1 MDKRSDD
8 IRQDIEQTRA
18 SLDSKLDL
26 LQNKAS
32 EAVDQTKQLFD
43 VNHQVNER
51 PWLALG
57 AALLAGYV
65 VGNLGNG
72 EDDAPISNGAN
83 RSQMGVAYDY
93 NQHADSGP
101 STMDTIKEKGRD
113 FLSQFDDEI
122 DMLKA
127 AAMGALTTFVR
138 DAAREAVPGIGNQID
153 RLLKERGMSTGTTAS
168 SAVRSTAPNASMSY
182 ESGAGRTNSD
192 AVPQMNRYGAPPAT
206 PTRDDET
213 YYSTYK
219 PDEDT
224 RTVGQGEP
232 KRY

>member
-18 SLDSKLDL
+18 SLDTKLDM
-26 LQNKAS
+26 LQSKAS

-65 VGNLGNG
+65 VGNLGGG
-72 EDDAPISNGAN
+72 ENDAPSYNVAN
-83 RSQMGVAYDY
+83 RSQTGAAYDY

-113 FLSQFDDEI
+113 FFAQFDDEI

-138 DAAREAVPGIGNQID
+138 DAASEAVPGLRSQID
-153 RLLKERGMSTGTTAS
+153 RVMKERGMDTGSS
-168 SAVRSTAPNASMSY
+168 SAIRSTAPNASMSY
-182 ESGAGRTNSD
+182 ESGAGRTNND
-192 AVPQMNRYGAPPAT
+192 AVPQMNRYGAPPST
-206 PTRDDET
+206 PTRDDEK
-213 YYSTYK
+213 YYSTYQ